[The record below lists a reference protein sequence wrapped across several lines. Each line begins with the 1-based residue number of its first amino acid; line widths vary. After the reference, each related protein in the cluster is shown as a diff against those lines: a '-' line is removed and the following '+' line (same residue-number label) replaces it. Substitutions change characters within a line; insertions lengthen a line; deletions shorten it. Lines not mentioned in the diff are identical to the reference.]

1 MKTIATIIAVLML
14 PVGFSAAEDK
24 KPDSSG
30 ESLLTVPT
38 QGKPVR
44 LTLRQEAP
52 NEMVMKKVTL
62 KGPLIALAKSER
74 PLHTFNPFTPARNG
88 SESEAFKS
96 DPYVGRPRGIVLF
109 SIGF

>member
-1 MKTIATIIAVLML
+1 ML

-24 KPDSSG
+24 KPESSG
-30 ESLLTVPT
+30 ESLQTVPT
-38 QGKPVR
+38 EGKPAR

-62 KGPLIALAKSER
+62 KGPLIALVKSQR
-74 PLHTFNPFTPARNG
+74 PLHTFNPFTPVRSG
-88 SESEAFKS
+88 SESENFKS
-96 DPYVGRPRGIVLF
+96 DPYLGRPRGIVLF